1 MKIGE
6 SYDNKQLIQIVKTS
20 KQFEGNENL
29 SYW

>member
-29 SYW
+29 SY